1 MGPPPSRSDRNSK
14 LSLVAATQCST
25 AQEISNPARHKEI
38 GAHDPPYSRNL
49 EAHQDHLGL
58 EVAALRALLIKTQ
71 EDLTAAQT
79 REKRARYLAFHDDLT
94 SLPNRRFFR
103 ERLDFALRS
112 DGVGIPSLAVLY
124 LDLDGFK
131 ALNDLYGHDTGD
143 ALLSAVARRLS
154 HALRAEDLVSRL
166 AGDEY
171 ACLISG
177 VSNRERL
184 QQLAATL
191 FHAVSAPF
199 KIGTLELT
207 VRPSIGIAVCPGD
220 GSTTDE
226 LMRAA
231 DSAMYMAKR
240 QKSSYAFFGTP
251 RRGPAETHRH
261 EQAAGQLTCVGHRTD
276 LRREIDVEGNDGFI
290 QHRIDVRKP
299 PP

>member
-1 MGPPPSRSDRNSK
+1 VRLPSRRSDRENSR
-14 LSLVAATQCST
+14 LSLVTKPQCST
-25 AQEISNPARHKEI
+25 TPEIP
-38 GAHDPPYSRNL
+38 L
-49 EAHQDHLGL
+49 EL
-58 EVAALRALLIKTQ
+58 EVAALRALLAKAQ
-71 EDLTAAQT
+71 EELTGAQE

-94 SLPNRRFFR
+94 ALPNRRFFR
-103 ERLDFALRS
+103 ERLGLALRS
-112 DGVGIPSLAVLY
+112 EEAGVPPLAVLY

-177 VSNRERL
+177 VSSRKRL
-184 QQLAATL
+184 QQMAATL

-207 VRPSIGIAVCPGD
+207 VRPSIGIAMYPND

-226 LMRAA
+226 LMKAA

-240 QKSSYAFFGTP
+240 QKSSYAFF
-251 RRGPAETHRH
+251 RRTLRDVAEMDRHR
-261 EQAAGQLTCVGHRTD
+261 QAGSELSCVGHRTD
-276 LRREIDVEGNDGFI
+276 
-290 QHRIDVRKP
+290 
-299 PP
+299 

>member
-1 MGPPPSRSDRNSK
+1 MGLPPRTSDRDSK
-14 LSLVAATQCST
+14 LSLVTTPQCT
-25 AQEISNPARHKEI
+25 TTLEIPISERHKEI
-38 GAHDPPYSRNL
+38 DVQLRGSGRPRDPLYSRKF
-49 EAHQDHLGL
+49 EARHDHLGL
-58 EVAALRALLIKTQ
+58 EVAALRALLVKTQ
-71 EDLTAAQT
+71 EDLTAAQK

-103 ERLDFALRS
+103 ERLGLALR
-112 DGVGIPSLAVLY
+112 DEGIGIPPLAVLY

-143 ALLSAVARRLS
+143 ALLSTVARRLS

-177 VSNRERL
+177 VSSRGRL

-191 FHAVSAPF
+191 FHTVSAPF

-207 VRPSIGIAVCPGD
+207 VRPSIGIAVYPSD

-226 LMRAA
+226 LMKAA

-240 QKSSYAFFGTP
+240 QKSSYAFFRTTLGVT
-251 RRGPAETHRH
+251 ETHRH
-261 EQAAGQLTCVGHRTD
+261 EQAGISGQLSCVGHRTD
-276 LRREIDVEGNDGFI
+276 
-290 QHRIDVRKP
+290 
-299 PP
+299 

>member
-1 MGPPPSRSDRNSK
+1 MPPCESGSDCK
-14 LSLVAATQCST
+14 LPRVTTPQCGSLLGITMSAG
-25 AQEISNPARHKEI
+25 HKEI
-38 GAHDPPYSRNL
+38 GVRSQGSERTRDPLYSRNF
-49 EAHQDHLGL
+49 EACQDHLGL

-103 ERLDFALRS
+103 EHLDLALS
-112 DGVGIPSLAVLY
+112 SEGVAIPPLAVLY

-143 ALLSAVARRLS
+143 ALLSAVAQRLS

-177 VSNRERL
+177 LSSRERL

-199 KIGTLELT
+199 KIRTLELT
-207 VRPSIGIAVCPGD
+207 VRPSIGIAVYPSD

-226 LMRAA
+226 LMKAA

-240 QKSSYAFFGTP
+240 QKSSYAFFGATL
-251 RRGPAETHRH
+251 RGPEEIHCR
-261 EQAAGQLTCVGHRTD
+261 EQ
-276 LRREIDVEGNDGFI
+276 
-290 QHRIDVRKP
+290 VR
-299 PP
+299 